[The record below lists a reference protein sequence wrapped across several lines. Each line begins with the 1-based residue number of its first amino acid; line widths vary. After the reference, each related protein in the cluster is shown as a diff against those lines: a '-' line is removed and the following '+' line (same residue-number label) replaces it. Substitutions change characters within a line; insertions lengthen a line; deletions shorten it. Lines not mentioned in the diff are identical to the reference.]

1 MSKQLK
7 KAIMTRTHLLNK
19 FRKDNSVGNLFAYK
33 KQRNF
38 CVKLLRRSKKN
49 FFSNLNVKK
58 ITDNRN
64 FRNLANH
71 QAKSN

>member
-19 FRKDNSVGNLFAYK
+19 FRKDNSAGNLFAYK

-38 CVKLLRRSKKN
+38 CVKLLRKSKKN
-49 FFSNLNVKK
+49 FFNNLNVKK

-71 QAKSN
+71 QAKLN